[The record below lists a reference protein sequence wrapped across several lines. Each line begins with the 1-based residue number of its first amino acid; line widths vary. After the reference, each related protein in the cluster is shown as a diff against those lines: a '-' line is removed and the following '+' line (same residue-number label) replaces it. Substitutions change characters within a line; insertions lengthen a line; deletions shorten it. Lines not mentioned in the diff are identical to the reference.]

1 MIYKTEQ
8 LVLAKGHYFRQSFV
22 ERSICKLVKNLEL
35 QPISNNIPQR
45 DEESIRDFQGKI
57 YLKAKQE
64 EEFKFYILYD
74 KIMSKKF
81 LLEAYFRVKKNDG
94 SPGIDGVSFE
104 DIENEGL
111 GDFINSLHKELKT
124 KSYKSSPVKRVYI
137 EKENRKKRPLG
148 IPTIRDRV
156 VQMSCKIVIEP
167 IFEADFADVSYGFR
181 PKRSAADAI
190 KEIKENLKAGNTEVY
205 DADLSSYF
213 DTIPHD
219 KLMILVAQRVSDKH
233 TLSLIKGWLKTP
245 VQEDGKI
252 TGGKKSKQGT
262 PQGGVISPLLANIY
276 LNLLDKIVDGGWK
289 IFRKA
294 RIKIV
299 RFADDFVLM
308 GKKISSKIKGALLGL
323 LERMGLRINEEKT
336 KTVKAREKSFDF
348 LGFTFRF
355 DKSLFNKDKS
365 YWNVFP
371 SKKSLKKLRRKIG
384 SYLKRSGHLVPM
396 RIANELNLKLRGW
409 MNYFSI
415 EGVSYPNKAKR
426 NIEWYLKCRLNR
438 YYKRK
443 SQRRSKLY
451 SKGAYKVLVEKYGLI
466 KPSAY

>member
-1 MIYKTEQ
+1 M
-8 LVLAKGHYFRQSFV
+8 V
-22 ERSICKLVKNLEL
+22 ENLEL
-35 QPISNNIPQR
+35 QPISDNIPQR
-45 DEESIRDFQGKI
+45 DEESIRDFQRKI

-64 EEFKFYILYD
+64 KEFKFYILYD

-81 LLEAYFRVKKNDG
+81 LLEAYYRVKKNNG

-104 DIENEGL
+104 DIEKEGL
-111 GDFINSLHKELKT
+111 GDFVNSLHKKLKN
-124 KSYKSSPVKRVYI
+124 KSYESSPVKRVYI
-137 EKENRKKRPLG
+137 EKENGKKRPLG
-148 IPTIRDRV
+148 IPTIKDRV

-181 PKRSAADAI
+181 PKRNAADAI
-190 KEIKENLKAGNTEVY
+190 EEIKENLKEGNTEVY

-219 KLMILVAQRVSDKH
+219 NLMTLVAQRVSDKH
-233 TLSLIKGWLKTP
+233 TLSLIKHWLKTP

-252 TGGKKSKQGT
+252 TGGRKSKKGT

-289 IFRKA
+289 VFREVK
-294 RIKIV
+294 IKIV

-308 GKKISSKIKGALLGL
+308 GKKISSKVKDVLLGL
-323 LERMGLRINEEKT
+323 LEKMGLRINEEKT
-336 KTVKAREKSFDF
+336 ETVKAREKPFDF

-355 DKSLFNKDKS
+355 DKCLFNEGER

-371 SKKSLKKLRRKIG
+371 SKKSQKKVRRKIG
-384 SYLKRSGHLVPM
+384 DYLKSSGHLIPM
-396 RIANELNLKLRGW
+396 RIANELNSKIKGW
-409 MNYFSI
+409 INYFSI
-415 EGVSYPNKAKR
+415 KGVSYPNKAKR
-426 NIEWYLKCRLNR
+426 DIEWYLKCRISR

-451 SKGAYKVLVEKYGLI
+451 SKGAYKILVEKYGLI
-466 KPSAY
+466 KPTTY